1 VPLHIVF
8 TRARLAVFI
17 DGCFWHSC
25 PLHGNQPRTNTDYW
39 RGKLAINVARDRAID
54 EELTTSGW
62 RVLRAWEHEPP
73 ADVAARVLEAL
84 TAADL
89 S

>member
-1 VPLHIVF
+1 MRPDIVF
-8 TRARLAVFI
+8 TRSRLAVFI

-25 PLHGNQPRTNTDYW
+25 PTHGNQPRTNTDYW

-54 EELTTSGW
+54 EELAASGW
-62 RVLRAWEHEPP
+62 KVLRAWEHEPP
-73 ADVAARVLEAL
+73 ANVAASVLEAL

-89 S
+89 E